1 MILKI
6 KKTEVNDKGSQLGVV
21 KVYLFGWLIIDY
33 AYDRKGN
40 NI

>member
-1 MILKI
+1 MLKI
-6 KKTEVNDKGSQLGVV
+6 KKSEVSDKGSQLGVI

-33 AYDRKGN
+33 DYDRKGN